1 MRWLKAG
8 GLMTGEGSNPVK
20 FIVWGEPQGKQRVRV
35 ANGHGYTPQKTVEYE
50 AEVVRSI
57 RRDCPGFVRWEKG
70 IPLRVR
76 IRAYYAIPKSA
87 SRKDEAAMRS
97 GALRPTK
104 KPDADNI
111 EKVICDALNA
121 VLWHDDA
128 QIVDSRC
135 IKAYG
140 EPRVEVEV
148 SPIKY

>member
-1 MRWLKAG
+1 MRF
-8 GLMTGEGSNPVK
+8 T
-20 FIVWGEPQGKQRVRV
+20 VWGEPQGKQRVRV

-57 RRDCPGFVRWEKG
+57 RRDCPGFVRLEKG
-70 IPLRVR
+70 IPLKVR
-76 IRAYYAIPKSA
+76 IYAYYGIPKSA
-87 SRKDEAAMRS
+87 SKRDEAAMRA
-97 GALRPTK
+97 GMLRPTK
-104 KPDADNI
+104 KPDVDNI

-135 IKAYG
+135 VKAYG